1 MLDTHVRVKICGIT
15 RVEDAIAA
23 VRSGADALGFI
34 FYAGSPRFIH
44 PENARDIVRRMPPF
58 VTTVGV
64 FVNEERKT
72 IEEIIRISGIH
83 SIQLHGIEDL
93 ENCSGFDRPVFK
105 ALRVSG
111 PESLASIQVYETA
124 GIVLDSAVPGTW
136 GGTGIIPDWRC
147 IGDFLDK
154 DISGIRKRLILAGG
168 LTPDNVKMAIKIV
181 RPWAVDVSSGVEFE
195 PGIKNHEKM
204 KEFIYAV
211 HCATCA

>member
-15 RVEDAIAA
+15 RIEDAIAA
-23 VRSGADALGFI
+23 VRSGADALGFV

-44 PENARDIVRRMPPF
+44 PEDARDIIRRMPPF

-64 FVNEERKT
+64 FVNEERNR
-72 IEEIIRISGIH
+72 IEAMSRTSGIH
-83 SIQLHGIEDL
+83 SIQLHGSEHPED
-93 ENCSGFDRPVFK
+93 CSGFDRPVFK

-111 PESLASIQVYETA
+111 LESLASIQLYETA
-124 GIVLDSAVPGTW
+124 GILLDSAVPGTW
-136 GGTGIIPDWRC
+136 GGTGTVPDWKC

-168 LTPDNVKMAIKIV
+168 LTAENVKMAVKIV

-204 KEFIYAV
+204 KEFTYAV